1 MFERFTDRA
10 RKVMALAN
18 QEAQRFNHEYIGTEH
33 ILLGLVKEGSGV
45 GANVLKNLGV
55 DLRKVRL
62 EVEKLV
68 KSGPEMVTMGKLPQT
83 PRAKRVIEY
92 AIEEARNLNHNYVGT
107 EHLLL
112 GLLREQDGVAAQVLM
127 NLGLRLEDVREEV
140 LNLLGAGVESEE
152 SAAASTPS
160 DAPKKGKSKTPALDS
175 FGRDLTDLARE
186 GKLDPVIGR
195 TDEIERVITVLCRR
209 MKNNPVLLGEAGVGK
224 TAIVEGLAQK
234 IVRHQVPEILH
245 DRRIVVLDLAMMV
258 AGTKYRG
265 QFEERIKA
273 VMNEVRR
280 ARNVILF
287 IDELHTLVGA
297 GGAEGAIDASN
308 VLKPALSRGEIQCI
322 GATTFDEFRKYIEK
336 DAALARRFQPIHV
349 DEPTTEHTLEILK
362 GLRDRYEAHHR
373 VHITDGALAQATEL
387 SHRYITGRVLP
398 DKAIDV
404 IDEAGARIRIQSMT
418 MPPDLA
424 EVERDI
430 ERLTS
435 EKDEAVKNADYERAA
450 ELRDKCE
457 QLRAKKEEIQRDW
470 KNRSKEVDG
479 VVDEDVIAEVVSKMT
494 GIPLTRL
501 EKEEAS
507 RLLELEAELH
517 KKVISQDEAISAIA
531 RSVRRSRSG
540 LKDPNRPMGSFV
552 FLGPSGVGKTL
563 LAKSLAE
570 FMFGDDEALIVIDMS
585 EYMEKH
591 NVSRLIGAP
600 PGYVGYE
607 EGGQLT
613 ERVRRRPYAVVLL
626 DEIEKA
632 HPDVFNMLLQIMEEG
647 RLTDSFGRHVDFK
660 NIIIIMTSNIG
671 AERIMSQDPFGFM
684 KRDEELNYEKMKAM
698 LMSELERHF
707 RPEFINRLDEVVV
720 FHKLTHDD
728 LINILDLELGKVNA
742 RLKEHGLKLILTP
755 EAKEFMLEKGTDEKF
770 GARPLRRAISTHIE
784 DPLSEDL
791 LRAKYAGKNIIR
803 VKVEGEDD
811 DRKFVFEGDTVEPET
826 KSPEPAA
833 TAAEAT

>member
-1 MFERFTDRA
+1 
-10 RKVMALAN
+10 
-18 QEAQRFNHEYIGTEH
+18 
-33 ILLGLVKEGSGV
+33 
-45 GANVLKNLGV
+45 
-55 DLRKVRL
+55 
-62 EVEKLV
+62 
-68 KSGPEMVTMGKLPQT
+68 
-83 PRAKRVIEY
+83 
-92 AIEEARNLNHNYVGT
+92 
-107 EHLLL
+107 
-112 GLLREQDGVAAQVLM
+112 
-127 NLGLRLEDVREEV
+127 
-140 LNLLGAGVESEE
+140 
-152 SAAASTPS
+152 
-160 DAPKKGKSKTPALDS
+160 
-175 FGRDLTDLARE
+175 
-186 GKLDPVIGR
+186 
-195 TDEIERVITVLCRR
+195 
-209 MKNNPVLLGEAGVGK
+209 
-224 TAIVEGLAQK
+224 
-234 IVRHQVPEILH
+234 
-245 DRRIVVLDLAMMV
+245 VVLDLAMMV

-373 VHITDGALAQATEL
+373 VHITDGALAQATKL

-507 RLLELEAELH
+507 RLLELETELH